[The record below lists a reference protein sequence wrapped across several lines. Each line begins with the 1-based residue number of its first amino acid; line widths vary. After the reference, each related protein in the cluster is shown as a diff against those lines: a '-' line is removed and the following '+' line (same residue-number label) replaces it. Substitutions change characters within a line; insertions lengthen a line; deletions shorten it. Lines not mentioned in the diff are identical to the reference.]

1 VQYAKNV
8 LFRPRAPLL
17 ISQAWRERRGLA
29 IFNATF
35 VRKGDAVHE
44 VLRPSGLA
52 GVNAAG
58 ADFVFRLMRLNDALA
73 ERSSGLS
80 RDSIFTGQI
89 ARGEIYNQAQISC
102 RVAGTRWWVQ
112 LGQIDASVAEVETMA
127 SQVAE
132 E

>member
-1 VQYAKNV
+1 M
-8 LFRPRAPLL
+8 
-17 ISQAWRERRGLA
+17 
-29 IFNATF
+29 
-35 VRKGDAVHE
+35 
-44 VLRPSGLA
+44 
-52 GVNAAG
+52 NAAG

-112 LGQIDASVAEVETMA
+112 PGQIDASVAEVETMA

>member
-1 VQYAKNV
+1 MLQGMLFWVQYAKNV

-17 ISQAWRERRGLA
+17 TSPAWRERRGLA

-52 GVNAAG
+52 DVNAAA
-58 ADFVFRLMRLNDALA
+58 ADFVLRLKQLNDALA
-73 ERSSGLS
+73 ERSSRLS

-89 ARGEIYNQAQISC
+89 AGVKSTIRHRY
-102 RVAGTRWWVQ
+102 RVAWRERDG
-112 LGQIDASVAEVETMA
+112 GF
-127 SQVAE
+127 SQDRSMRPWLK
-132 E
+132 